1 MKTGELVAWGLRSP
15 LDQTGSQVAGL
26 DQSWV
31 HSDSNRDFL
40 GELRGVQGRRACRG
54 LGIRT

>member
-1 MKTGELVAWGLRSP
+1 MAWGLRSP